1 MESHHHNST
10 SQQQRRQLLLV
21 TGSSA
26 GVRVHVYDDDNDKD
40 GLFSTLEPD
49 RGDHTTTT
57 PVCHPRFRQTLDTSS
72 TAVST
77 LHLVPQSLYQQQQQQ
92 QQTTKKNTADSSC
105 HQEQDNALLLLVGTA
120 APRHNKIS
128 VYQWSNHPITNSTS
142 TSTTTHDQ
150 TSSADSRSEVVVVAV
165 VLFLWQGALMG
176 HEDWITCLDWW
187 CRCRWCCR
195 PTTPM
200 SESETATTIASC
212 LLASGSQDCRIR
224 LWKFTTTRVATNV
237 VTAPNRTTTNRTTD
251 RNQSPQQTEPEHA
264 MEPKERIIIID
275 SDDEQDNDTEHTDE
289 GESRLEIRHTDHS
302 NQTYVTN
309 VTLEALLLGHEA
321 SVTSVCWHPHPQRL
335 YNNHHQNDQNQN
347 NNLLLISSSMDR
359 SILLWSP
366 SPDDGIW
373 TPVTRVGS
381 AGGILGG
388 PVGASLLGYC
398 QALIEPKQGRTLVGH
413 AYGGALHVWQAESEQ
428 ASSSN
433 SNSSS
438 TTMGVVKWKATPG
451 LTGHFAGVTDL
462 CWEASRGDYLLTV
475 SQDQTCRLWAP
486 VGGDHPT
493 KDTDPY
499 ETTDDSVWVEL
510 ARPQVH
516 GYDISAVTSLS
527 SPHRP
532 HLLVTGADEKEL
544 RLFDAPLSTLRLLQV
559 ACGGTATAM
568 EEPPNGSSN
577 YVAVDRVERAYLPA
591 LGLSNKA
598 SAEGAADQEQNEGE
612 DDDDAVENDALLA
625 NGQRPTAG
633 RENIRLPMERDLGA
647 ISIWPETLKL
657 FGHTSELYCLA
668 SAPVQASG
676 KTGLVASSTKA
687 RTVED
692 ASIRLWNVDNGSCVQ
707 VLSGHKSTVATLSF
721 SSDGHY
727 LASSGKD
734 RRLCIWKA
742 NYDSDGRKENHP
754 HYSLGWAK
762 DSAHKRIVWSV
773 HFCPFQPQTLASG
786 SRDGCIKIWNIAST
800 AQNAT
805 SDESGLQVSLVFSFA
820 PQHCTLDGKP
830 DAVTA
835 LSFCP
840 RSLNGDSR
848 LAVLAVGL
856 ESGRIELWK
865 IPVTVTGSENAARP
879 ELLLSLNASSECHAA
894 TVTRL
899 AWRPHPS
906 PTNSRKYEFL
916 ASGSLDHG
924 VRVFR
929 VVI

>member
-1 MESHHHNST
+1 LDALWIEPSHHNNHNNNYNNNNT
-10 SQQQRRQLLLV
+10 MAGQKQPQCLPPRRQHLLV
-21 TGSSA
+21 ITGSSA
-26 GVRVHVYDDDNDKD
+26 GVMVYVYDVSPVLRFHRKDRDIHDHITTTTTTITCHPIASQVLETATAVNTLRILPFLSSPTPPSLQHSQTNKEDDDND
-40 GLFSTLEPD
+40 
-49 RGDHTTTT
+49 GDDNGCVSHTI
-57 PVCHPRFRQTLDTSS
+57 
-72 TAVST
+72 
-77 LHLVPQSLYQQQQQQ
+77 
-92 QQTTKKNTADSSC
+92 
-105 HQEQDNALLLLVGTA
+105 LLLVGTA
-120 APRHNKIS
+120 APRHNKIT
-128 VYQWSNHPITNSTS
+128 VYQWNHPTLAATKDCSSCCDNPTS
-142 TSTTTHDQ
+142 
-150 TSSADSRSEVVVVAV
+150 RYG
-165 VLFLWQGALMG
+165 LFSWQGALLG

-187 CRCRWCCR
+187 Y
-195 PTTPM
+195 PTTSP
-200 SESETATTIASC
+200 SAETASSSC

-224 LWKFTTTRVATNV
+224 LWNFTTTRDSTDAANITN
-237 VTAPNRTTTNRTTD
+237 TTTTE
-251 RNQSPQQTEPEHA
+251 RNHHERMEPEWTEA
-264 MEPKERIIIID
+264 ND
-275 SDDEQDNDTEHTDE
+275 SDDDEEEEEEE
-289 GESRLEIRHTDHS
+289 GESRLEIRHVDNNHS
-302 NQTYVTN
+302 YVTN

-335 YNNHHQNDQNQN
+335 YHNSQT
-347 NNLLLISSSMDR
+347 NLLLISSSMDR

-366 SPDDGIW
+366 SLDDGIW

-388 PVGASLLGYC
+388 PIGASLLGYC
-398 QALIEPKQGRTLVGH
+398 QAVIEPNEGRTLVGH

-428 ASSSN
+428 DGSSS
-433 SNSSS
+433 SSS
-438 TTMGVVKWKATPG
+438 SSSMVVVKWKATPC

-462 CWEASRGDYLLTV
+462 CWEASCGDYLLTV

-486 VGGDHPT
+486 VGGRDRT
-493 KDTDPY
+493 GDTDPY
-499 ETTDDSVWVEL
+499 EADDSVWVEL

-516 GYDISAVTSLS
+516 GYDISAVASLS

-544 RLFDAPLSTLRLLQV
+544 RLFDAPLSTLQLLQI
-559 ACGGTATAM
+559 ASGGTSNTT
-568 EEPPNGSSN
+568 EETQPGSS
-577 YVAVDRVERAYLPA
+577 YYAAVDRVERAYLPA

-598 SAEGAADQEQNEGE
+598 SAEGAADQEQHEE
-612 DDDDAVENDALLA
+612 DDAVENDASLS
-625 NGQRPTAG
+625 NGQHPTAG
-633 RENIRLPMERDLGA
+633 REKIGLPMERDLGA

-692 ASIRLWNVDNGSCVQ
+692 ASIRLWDVDQGSCVQ
-707 VLSGHKSTVATLSF
+707 VLQGHKSTVATLSF
-721 SSDGHY
+721 SSDGRY

-742 NYDSDGRKENHP
+742 NDDNDGRQETLLP

-762 DSAHKRIVWSV
+762 DSAHKRIIWSV

-786 SRDGCIKIWNIAST
+786 SRDGCIKIWNIENT
-800 AQNAT
+800 AHNAG
-805 SDESGLQVSLVFSFA
+805 SDESGLQVSLVFTFA
-820 PQHCTLDGKP
+820 PLHCTLDGKP

-840 RSLNGDSR
+840 RSLNEESR
-848 LAVLAVGL
+848 LAAVLAVGL

-865 IPVTVTGSENAARP
+865 IPVAVTGSENADRP
-879 ELLLSLNASSECHAA
+879 EILLSLNASSECHAA

-906 PTNSRKYEFL
+906 SSTNSRKYEFL
-916 ASGSLDHG
+916 ASCSMDHG
-924 VRVFR
+924 CRVFR
-929 VVI
+929 VVL